1 MQEKV
6 FEYFDLKDQ
15 NGKYKTLDELKDEA
29 MRVVADAL
37 ENLDDTEQLEIGN
50 EWRENN
56 GYACLHILDEVEV
69 NDALED
75 CEPWEILNFERGKWD
90 DYFSYDGFDFCT
102 TSDVWEDIDV
112 DDLSEEIV
120 NGGIDTSCREIE
132 EILAEYHEA
141 IVFLENLNEY
151 REMAR
156 EVLVKF
162 TAGEAGWNDLYA
174 CLDKLVKT
182 DEAWA

>member
-1 MQEKV
+1 MKVEEKIMQEKV

-75 CEPWEILNFERGKWD
+75 CEPWEILNFDCGKWD
-90 DYFSYDGFDFCT
+90 DYF
-102 TSDVWEDIDV
+102 
-112 DDLSEEIV
+112 
-120 NGGIDTSCREIE
+120 
-132 EILAEYHEA
+132 
-141 IVFLENLNEY
+141 
-151 REMAR
+151 
-156 EVLVKF
+156 
-162 TAGEAGWNDLYA
+162 
-174 CLDKLVKT
+174 
-182 DEAWA
+182 